1 MKSALTKCLSL
12 SLSFLLI
19 FTVFTTAASAAHVRK
34 DLGLSS
40 VTDKNVSNYEAIDI
54 YIGNNKLYDKALII
68 GDTKYIP
75 LRSFVSIAM
84 PSAKITYDSNSK
96 TMTVRGNGLTISAS
110 GGAYVVYANDRA
122 LFELT
127 PAVVLSDG
135 KMYLP
140 ENTIAKIFTLKHSYS
155 KGIIK
160 FAGTPIPLIPASKY
174 YREDEV
180 FWLARIIHAE
190 SVGESLLGQIGVGS
204 VVLNRVKSKDFPN
217 TIYSVIFDKK
227 YGIQFTPVANGTI
240 YNTPA
245 YTPTLAAKICL
256 EGFRV
261 SEDVLF
267 FLEPKI
273 STSFWISSTRD
284 YAFSIGNHDFYK

>member
-1 MKSALTKCLSL
+1 MKHALVKCLSL

-19 FTVFTTAASAAHVRK
+19 FTIFTTAASAAHVRK
-34 DLGLSS
+34 DLRLSS
-40 VTDKNVSNYEAIDI
+40 VSDKNVSNYEAIDL
-54 YIGNNKLYDKALII
+54 YIGNNKLYDKGLII

-75 LRSFVSIAM
+75 LRSFVSVAM
-84 PSAKITYDSNSK
+84 PNAKVTYDSKTK
-96 TMTVRGNGLTISAS
+96 TMTVRGSGLTVSATA
-110 GGAYVVYANDRA
+110 GAYVVYANDRA
-122 LFELT
+122 LFDLT
-127 PAVVLSDG
+127 PATVLSDG

-140 ENTIAKIFTLKHSYS
+140 EKTIAKIFTLRYS
-155 KGIIK
+155 NTSGAIK
-160 FAGTPIPLIPASKY
+160 FSGTPTPLIPASKY

-180 FWLARIIHAE
+180 LWLARIIHAE

-204 VVLNRVKSKDFPN
+204 VVLNRVSSKDFPN

-245 YTPTLAAKICL
+245 YNPKLAAKICL

-261 SEDVLF
+261 SDEVLF

-273 STSFWISSTRD
+273 STSFWISSTRK
-284 YAFSIGNHDFYK
+284 YAFSIGNHDFYE